1 MGCRRWCILPC
12 ATPPQTKFTVLEI
25 SEALKISKIYLEQ
38 VTQLKVEGIVG
49 ATKGPQ
55 GGYSLKRPPAEIT
68 AYEVLAATETS
79 LFDST
84 PETLGEQ
91 APYLEQVMVEE
102 VFRVLDDKV
111 KETAFQYHPGA
122 AGPEGHRKKHHRAIC
137 IIYKTAGQ
145 RIQANRCPFARCN

>member
-1 MGCRRWCILPC
+1 MRISAKARYGLSAMVYFAMRYP
-12 ATPPQTKFTVLEI
+12 AQTKFTVLEI

-38 VTQLKVEGIVG
+38 VFTRLKVERIVG

-102 VFRVLDDKV
+102 VFRVLDDTV
-111 KETAFQYHPGA
+111 KETLSNITLEQLAQ
-122 AGPEGHRKKHHRAIC
+122 KAIEKSTTG
-137 IIYKTAGQ
+137 YMYYL
-145 RIQANRCPFARCN
+145 

>member
-1 MGCRRWCILPC
+1 M
-12 ATPPQTKFTVLEI
+12 EI

-38 VTQLKVEGIVG
+38 VFTRLKVEGIVG

-102 VFRVLDDKV
+102 VFRVLDDTV
-111 KETAFQYHPGA
+111 KETLSNITLEQLAQ
-122 AGPEGHRKKHHRAIC
+122 KAIEKSTTG
-137 IIYKTAGQ
+137 YMYYL
-145 RIQANRCPFARCN
+145 